1 MFISAFL
8 PLFLHRMDDEVH
20 TPRERLRR
28 SLGDCRLTAARKEA
42 GTNRWFVPENA
53 RGVLLLK

>member
-28 SLGDCRLTAARKEA
+28 SLGDCRLTAARRVYDVIR
-42 GTNRWFVPENA
+42 TDHSI
-53 RGVLLLK
+53 

>member
-8 PLFLHRMDDEVH
+8 PLFLHRMEDEVH

-28 SLGDCRLTAARKEA
+28 SLGGYRLTAGRRVYDVIR
-42 GTNRWFVPENA
+42 TDHSI
-53 RGVLLLK
+53 

>member
-8 PLFLHRMDDEVH
+8 PLFLHRMDDVH

-28 SLGDCRLTAARKEA
+28 SLGDCRLTAARRVYDVIR
-42 GTNRWFVPENA
+42 TDHSI
-53 RGVLLLK
+53 